1 MIQESIHLPTVTRV
15 QEFTAAMLEFDFEV
29 DLASGRYVVNGKSI
43 MGILSLDLTH
53 PIQVTAQVPAHK
65 KERFLEVIHSFA

>member
-1 MIQESIHLPTVTRV
+1 MIQESIHLPTVARV
-15 QEFTAAMLEFDFEV
+15 QEFTAAMREFDFEV

-53 PIQVTAQVPAHK
+53 PIQVTAQVPEHK

>member
-1 MIQESIHLPTVTRV
+1 MIQESIHLPTVMRV